1 MGMERNKIAQYG
13 GVILLVVAL
22 VLALKSCDREP
33 RTTEQAMDLS
43 GGNPVEG
50 GLAAALGVEA
60 DTEGDTVR
68 TLIAQV
74 KQWREENAAIR
85 EENKALRKNNDE
97 LRDMEGRIGKGLEHD
112 IQQTRK
118 RVESEME
125 GEFQRL
131 QQRLNAIEQQTTQL
145 AREPSA
151 SVRGG
156 GGTGELT
163 REVVWVSPL
172 GEGAGADAGL
182 LGSLNGARTTL
193 STRIGA
199 DQLPGAGTRRAA
211 QHAEPQILPR
221 YTLPKNATLV
231 NATALT
237 ALVGRVPLGSK
248 VTDPYSFKVILGEDN
263 LAANGVEIPD
273 VAYAIASGRAVGDW
287 TLGCVRGDLYSL
299 TFVFEDGTIRTVP
312 KPQAI
317 YEGGGSQADI
327 KIGELSDARGNPCV
341 VGQRITNAYSY
352 LAQRIGVVGVAAA
365 AEAAAASQ
373 TTQTVSVG
381 GGGVGSTTTIDG
393 STGEFILGRTL
404 ADSSM
409 EVAKWLDERQAQQFD
424 AIYVQPGASVSL
436 HITEQLEIDYDRA
449 GRKTTYAGFTRGG
462 YRELD

>member
-13 GVILLVVAL
+13 GVILLVVSL
-22 VLALKSCDREP
+22 VLVLKSCAREP
-33 RTTEQAMDLS
+33 RTTEQPIDLS
-43 GGNPVEG
+43 GGDPVDG
-50 GLAAALGVEA
+50 ALAAALGVEA

-74 KQWREENAAIR
+74 KQWREDNAAIR
-85 EENKALRKNNDE
+85 EENKTLRKNNDE
-97 LRDMEGRIGKGLEHD
+97 LRNMEGRIGKGLEHE

-118 RVESEME
+118 RVESEMA

-131 QQRLNAIEQQTTQL
+131 QQRLNAIEQRTTQA
-145 AREPSA
+145 ARQSSS

-156 GGTGELT
+156 AATGELT
-163 REVVWVSPL
+163 REVVWVAPL
-172 GEGAGADAGL
+172 GEGAGADAGV
-182 LGSLNGARTTL
+182 LGSLNSVRTTL
-193 STRIGA
+193 SNRIGA
-199 DQLPGAGTRRAA
+199 DQLPNASKRRDGEAG
-211 QHAEPQILPR
+211 EPQILPR

-237 ALVGRVPLGSK
+237 ALVGRVPLGSQ
-248 VTDPYSFKVILGEDN
+248 VTDPYSFKVIIGEDN
-263 LAANGVEIPD
+263 LAANGIEIPD
-273 VAYAIASGRAVGDW
+273 VAYAITSGRAVGDW
-287 TLGCVRGDLYSL
+287 TLGCVRGDLHSM

-317 YEGGGSQADI
+317 FEGGGSQSEV
-327 KIGELSDARGNPCV
+327 KIGELSDAWGNPCV

-393 STGEFILGRTL
+393 PTGEFILGRTL
-404 ADSSM
+404 ADSSV

-436 HITEQLEIDYDRA
+436 HITEQLEIDYDQA